1 MPSTDRRRFIQQSLA
16 SGAAAACGLVA
27 PSSVMALADKPSAK
41 MRLGL
46 CTYLWGKDWDL
57 PTLLAN
63 CEKTQIYGVELRT
76 GHRHN
81 VEPTLTKQQRAS
93 VKKMFE
99 ASPVTFVGPGSA
111 ECFDHPDPERLK
123 AAIEKT
129 KAFVMLSHDCGGSG
143 VKVRPNN
150 FHPNVPREKTIEQIA
165 RSLDEVGKFAADY
178 GQEIRLEI
186 HGSCGAM
193 EPIKQIIDQV
203 RQKNVGL
210 CWNCNG
216 DELLGKGLAYHFD
229 RLRKRFAGTLH
240 VRELDDPKYPYAE
253 LIKLLVNTNYAGL
266 VLLECRTTPT
276 DYIAALNHQRELFE
290 QMVAKAQG

>member
-1 MPSTDRRRFIQQSLA
+1 MFSNDRRRFLQQSLA
-16 SGAAAACGLVA
+16 CGAVAASGLLL
-27 PSSVMALADKPSAK
+27 PSSVAALAEKPGAK
-41 MRLGL
+41 MKLGL

-63 CEKTQIYGVELRT
+63 CEKTQIYGLELRT

-81 VEPTLTKQQRAS
+81 VEPTLSKQQRAA

-99 ASPVTFVGPGSA
+99 NSPVVFVGPGSA

-129 KAFVMLSHDCGGSG
+129 KAFVKLSHDCGGSG
-143 VKVRPNN
+143 VKVRPND
-150 FHPNVPREKTIEQIA
+150 FHPGVPREKTIAQIA

-178 GQEIRLEI
+178 GQQIRLEI

-229 RLRKRFAGTLH
+229 RLKSRFADTVH

-253 LIKLLVNTNYAGL
+253 LIKLFVGMNYSGWI
-266 VLLECRTTPT
+266 LLECRTTPA

-290 QMVAKAQG
+290 QMVAKAQS